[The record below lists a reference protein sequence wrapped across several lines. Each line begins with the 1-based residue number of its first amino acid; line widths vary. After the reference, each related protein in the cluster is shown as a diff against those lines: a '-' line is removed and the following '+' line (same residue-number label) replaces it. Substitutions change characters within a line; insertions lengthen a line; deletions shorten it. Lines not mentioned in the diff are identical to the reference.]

1 MLPAVLPY
9 TLLIRW
15 GAVLA
20 FVLLLVG
27 AGFKCGNDRGQA
39 KLEAKSHELMVCGF
53 DRDALAD
60 AMNQANAIADRAKR
74 DAAAQAVYA
83 VEAVRQ
89 ADRDRAAYESKLQ
102 GVDAALDRAKRTPT
116 CRAQLEAESCADFH

>member
-1 MLPAVLPY
+1 MLIPLPY
-9 TLLIRW
+9 TLLLRW
-15 GAVLA
+15 GAILA

-27 AGFKCGNDRGQA
+27 AGFKCGNDHGEA
-39 KLEAKSHELMVCGF
+39 KLEAKAHELMVCGF

-60 AMNQANAIADRAKR
+60 AMNQANAAADRAKR

-89 ADRDRAAYESKLQ
+89 ADKDRAAYETKL
-102 GVDAALDRAKRTPT
+102 GSVEDALERAKRTPV
-116 CRAQLEAESCADFH
+116 CRAQMEAELCVELH

>member
-1 MLPAVLPY
+1 MPLPY
-9 TLLIRW
+9 TLLFRW
-15 GAVLA
+15 GAILA

-27 AGFKCGNDRGQA
+27 AGFKCGNDRGAA
-39 KLEAKSHELMVCGF
+39 KLEAKAHELMVCGF

-60 AMNQANAIADRAKR
+60 AMNEANAIADRAKR

-89 ADRDRAAYESKLQ
+89 ADKDRAKYETALGS
-102 GVDAALDRAKRTPT
+102 VEDALERAKRTPT
-116 CRAQLEAESCADFH
+116 CRAQLEAESCASFN

>member
-1 MLPAVLPY
+1 MPLPY

-15 GAVLA
+15 GAILT

-27 AGFKCGNDRGQA
+27 AGFKCGTARGEA
-39 KLEAKSHELMVCGF
+39 KLEAKAHDLMVCGF
-53 DRDALAD
+53 DRDAMA
-60 AMNQANAIADRAKR
+60 QALGEVNAIADRAKR

-89 ADRDRAAYESKLQ
+89 ADKDRATFDKKL
-102 GVDAALDRAKRTPT
+102 GSVEDALERAKRTPV
-116 CRAQLEAESCADFH
+116 CRAQLEAQSCAAFN

>member
-1 MLPAVLPY
+1 MPLPY
-9 TLLIRW
+9 TLLMRW
-15 GAVLA
+15 GAILA

-39 KLEAKSHELMVCGF
+39 KLEAKAHELMVCGF

-60 AMNQANAIADRAKR
+60 AMNAANAIADQAKR

-83 VEAVRQ
+83 VEAVKQ
-89 ADRDRAAYESKLQ
+89 ADKDRAKYETALGS
-102 GVDAALDRAKRTPT
+102 VEDALERAKRTPT
-116 CRAQLEAESCADFH
+116 CRAQLEAESCASFN